1 MKKDISWDV
10 DVFSWLTLGLCVL
23 RATGVIR
30 WNWLVVLAPLWV
42 PLAVLILLMI
52 VARVLG
58 IDIDEKD

>member
-1 MKKDISWDV
+1 MRKN
-10 DVFSWLTLGLCVL
+10 FSWVGGVFRGATIGLCFL

-42 PLAVLILLMI
+42 PLAALILLMI
-52 VARVLG
+52 AARVLG